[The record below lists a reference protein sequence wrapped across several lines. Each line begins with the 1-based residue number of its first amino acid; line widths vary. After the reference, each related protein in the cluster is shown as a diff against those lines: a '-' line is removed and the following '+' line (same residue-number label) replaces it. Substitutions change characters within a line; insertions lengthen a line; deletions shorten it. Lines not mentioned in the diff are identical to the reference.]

1 MIENRVK
8 QQLNKL
14 KAEQKAKS
22 KKRKSIESYIK
33 NNSNKFQDKLNV
45 VKITQKADTDL
56 FANAIKALMKKNYFI
71 FYIINFY

>member
-22 KKRKSIESYIK
+22 KKRKSLENYIK
-33 NNSNKFQDKLNV
+33 DNSNRFQDKLNV

-56 FANAIKALMKKNYFI
+56 FANAIKALMKKR
-71 FYIINFY
+71 

>member
-22 KKRKSIESYIK
+22 KKRKSLERYIK
-33 NNSNKFQDKLNV
+33 DNTNRFQDKLNV

-56 FANAIKALMKKNYFI
+56 FANAIKALMKKK
-71 FYIINFY
+71 

>member
-22 KKRKSIESYIK
+22 KKRKSLESYIK
-33 NNSNKFQDKLNV
+33 DNSNRFQDKLNV

-56 FANAIKALMKKNYFI
+56 FANAIKAVSYTHLTLPTIYSV
-71 FYIINFY
+71 

>member
-1 MIENRVK
+1 MIENRVN

-22 KKRKSIESYIK
+22 KKRKSLESYIK
-33 NNSNKFQDKLNV
+33 DNSNRFQDKLNV

-56 FANAIKALMKKNYFI
+56 FANAIKALMKKK
-71 FYIINFY
+71 

>member
-22 KKRKSIESYIK
+22 KKRKSLESYIK
-33 NNSNKFQDKLNV
+33 DNSNRFQDKLNV

-56 FANAIKALMKKNYFI
+56 FANAIKALMKKKLF
-71 FYIINFY
+71 FL

>member
-14 KAEQKAKS
+14 KAEKKAKS
-22 KKRKSIESYIK
+22 KKRKSLESYIK
-33 NNSNKFQDKLNV
+33 DNTNRFQDKLNV

-56 FANAIKALMKKNYFI
+56 FANAIKALMKKK
-71 FYIINFY
+71 

>member
-14 KAEQKAKS
+14 KAAQKAIS
-22 KKRKSIESYIK
+22 KKRKSLESYIK
-33 NNSNKFQDKLNV
+33 DNSNRFQDKLNV

-56 FANAIKALMKKNYFI
+56 FANAIKALMKKK
-71 FYIINFY
+71 

>member
-22 KKRKSIESYIK
+22 KKRESLESYIK
-33 NNSNKFQDKLNV
+33 DNSYRFKDKLNV

-56 FANAIKALMKKNYFI
+56 FANAIKALMKKK
-71 FYIINFY
+71 

>member
-22 KKRKSIESYIK
+22 KKRKSLEIYIK
-33 NNSNKFQDKLNV
+33 DNSNRFQDKLNV

-56 FANAIKALMKKNYFI
+56 FANAIKALMKKK
-71 FYIINFY
+71 

>member
-22 KKRKSIESYIK
+22 KKRKSLENYIED
-33 NNSNKFQDKLNV
+33 NSNRFQDKLNV

-56 FANAIKALMKKNYFI
+56 FANAIKALMKKK
-71 FYIINFY
+71 

>member
-1 MIENRVK
+1 MVENRYK

-22 KKRKSIESYIK
+22 KKRKSLESYIK
-33 NNSNKFQDKLNV
+33 DNSNKFQDKLNV

-56 FANAIKALMKKNYFI
+56 FANAIKALMKKK
-71 FYIINFY
+71 

>member
-1 MIENRVK
+1 MVENRYK

-22 KKRKSIESYIK
+22 KKRKSLESYIK
-33 NNSNKFQDKLNV
+33 ENSNKFQDKLNV

-56 FANAIKALMKKNYFI
+56 FANAIKALMKKK
-71 FYIINFY
+71 

>member
-22 KKRKSIESYIK
+22 KKRKSLESYIK
-33 NNSNKFQDKLNV
+33 DNSYRFQDKLNV

-56 FANAIKALMKKNYFI
+56 FANAIKALMKKK
-71 FYIINFY
+71 

>member
-22 KKRKSIESYIK
+22 KKRKSLESYIK
-33 NNSNKFQDKLNV
+33 DNSSRFQDKLSV

-56 FANAIKALMKKNYFI
+56 FANAIKALMKKK
-71 FYIINFY
+71 

>member
-22 KKRKSIESYIK
+22 KKIKSLESYIK
-33 NNSNKFQDKLNV
+33 DNSNRFQDKLNV
-45 VKITQKADTDL
+45 VKITQKADKDL
-56 FANAIKALMKKNYFI
+56 FANAIKALMKKK
-71 FYIINFY
+71 